1 MMAYHGTNLKKAEK
15 IQETGFKCKKNA
27 AHWLGNGIYFY
38 LDEELAAWWAKTPKR
53 EYGSSVVHPVVI
65 EADIAADDGNTIDTR
80 ILEHYNQLGRWFEKF
95 YEQIESLG
103 ESVTKEMHSD
113 QLRCV
118 FFDWLHAN
126 TSVDVVVAAFP
137 KKDAGYMTKSPKQS
151 FYLPYC
157 ECQMCVFENDLIE
170 IMRTIHLER
179 E

>member
-1 MMAYHGTNLKKAEK
+1 M
-15 IQETGFKCKKNA
+15 
-27 AHWLGNGIYFY
+27 
-38 LDEELAAWWAKTPKR
+38 
-53 EYGSSVVHPVVI
+53 HPVVI